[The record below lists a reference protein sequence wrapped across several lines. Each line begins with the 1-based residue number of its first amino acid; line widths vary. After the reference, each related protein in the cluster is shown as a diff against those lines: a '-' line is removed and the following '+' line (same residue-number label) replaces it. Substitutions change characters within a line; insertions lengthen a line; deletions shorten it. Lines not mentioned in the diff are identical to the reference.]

1 MRIFMAAV
9 ATLLGL
15 AVAWPG
21 YCVERKTIAE
31 VSIDALIRE
40 TQSPIST
47 PNHLDLVWFVPIEF
61 WQVATYN
68 PAASAEKRDSLMS
81 SMEPYFMI
89 ITIQADISPVGVFNF
104 FATKPGAVYRSAA
117 GAADPLEP
125 ITELPKDIEMVILLM
140 KPVLAQALGSLGQN
154 INYYVYPDRRPDGGR
169 RVSPYEA
176 GAIEVA
182 MQGRDQQVRSQHRI
196 ELPLD
201 TLHVP
206 RTCANGKPVH
216 VSWTHCPWD
225 GTRLPD

>member
-1 MRIFMAAV
+1 MRNLMVAVAAV
-9 ATLLGL
+9 LGL

-21 YCVERKTIAE
+21 FSVERKTIAQ
-31 VSIDALIRE
+31 VSIDALIKE

-47 PNHLDLVWFVPIEF
+47 SDHLDLVWFVPIEF
-61 WQVATYN
+61 WQVATYDPTAN
-68 PAASAEKRDSLMS
+68 ADKRDSLMS

-104 FATKPGAVYRSAA
+104 FDSKPQAVYRSAA
-117 GAADPLEP
+117 GTADPLEP
-125 ITELPKDIEMVILLM
+125 ITDLPKDIQMVILLM
-140 KPVLAQALGSLGQN
+140 KPILAQALGSLGQS
-154 INYYVYPDRRPDGGR
+154 INYYVYTDRKPDGSR
-169 RVSPYEA
+169 RVSPYDA
-176 GAIEVA
+176 GVIEVA

-196 ELPLD
+196 EMPLD

-206 RTCANGKPVH
+206 RTCANGRPAH

>member
-1 MRIFMAAV
+1 MRIFIAAA
-9 ATLLGL
+9 ATVLGL

-21 YCVERKTIAE
+21 FSVERKTTAQ
-31 VSIDALIRE
+31 VSIDALIKE

-68 PAASAEKRDSLMS
+68 PAASAEQRDSLMS
-81 SMEPYFMI
+81 SMESYFMI
-89 ITIQADISPVGVFNF
+89 ITVQADVSPVGVFDF
-104 FATKPGAVYRSAA
+104 FDTKPEAVYRSAA
-117 GAADPLEP
+117 GTSDSLEP
-125 ITELPKDIEMVILLM
+125 VTDLPKDMQMVILRM
-140 KPVLAQALGSLGQN
+140 KPVLAQALGSLGQS
-154 INYYVYPDRRPDGGR
+154 INYYVYSDRKTDGSR

-182 MQGRDQQVRSQHRI
+182 MHGRDNQARSQHRI
-196 ELPLD
+196 ALPLD

-206 RTCANGKPVH
+206 RTCANGRPAH

-225 GTRLPD
+225 GTPLPD